1 MSTESDG
8 KPQGVQKSVP
18 VRVVSDGCAKLQD
31 KLMIAAQRRGLARK
45 ITAYLKRAGLDCKLI
60 GEGGTSPRMLN

>member
-8 KPQGVQKSVP
+8 KLPGVRESVRA
-18 VRVVSDGCAKLQD
+18 RVVLDGCAKSQD
-31 KLMIAAQRRGLARK
+31 KPMTAAQRRGLARK
-45 ITAYLKRAGLDCKLI
+45 ITAYLRRAGLDCKLI